1 MSQVQQRVDYPF
13 LRISHLP
20 PGVENILSSDV
31 PIATGRGTCPSENL
45 GGIHVH
51 FHSSFFLIFWCFSVR
66 HSDFSFRAK
75 RSCSPPPRLVSIDYL
90 RRSSLRNPR
99 STKVAF
105 PTGLASRAGS
115 GVPVTASAASHAEL
129 ALFQL
134 LAALQI
140 SLDHLPSLILERVRG
155 LESVSG
161 IRPESA
167 SLAPFPHHHSAARC
181 RRDDSFLR
189 TRFRGRGGRGRPSS
203 AHTPIHGLNSRSSR
217 TPGSIHPSLEV
228 MLLE

>member
-66 HSDFSFRAK
+66 HSDFS
-75 RSCSPPPRLVSIDYL
+75 SIDYL

-99 STKVAF
+99 STKLAF

-115 GVPVTASAASHAEL
+115 GVPVPASVASHAEL

-134 LAALQI
+134 PRRLADNPGSFTQFNFGESERARIRGGDSTRVRLPRPFPPPSQRGALQ
-140 SLDHLPSLILERVRG
+140 
-155 LESVSG
+155 
-161 IRPESA
+161 
-167 SLAPFPHHHSAARC
+167 AR
-181 RRDDSFLR
+181 
-189 TRFRGRGGRGRPSS
+189 
-203 AHTPIHGLNSRSSR
+203 
-217 TPGSIHPSLEV
+217 
-228 MLLE
+228 

>member
-75 RSCSPPPRLVSIDYL
+75 RSCSPHSPSRPRSRPLGIF
-90 RRSSLRNPR
+90 SSLLLPH
-99 STKVAF
+99 VAAPPITLLF
-105 PTGLASRAGS
+105 LI
-115 GVPVTASAASHAEL
+115 
-129 ALFQL
+129 AL
-134 LAALQI
+134 LQI
-140 SLDHLPSLILERVRG
+140 SAHPQVA
-155 LESVSG
+155 SVVLHVQIASAFFGGFRIPVSSG
-161 IRPESA
+161 
-167 SLAPFPHHHSAARC
+167 
-181 RRDDSFLR
+181 
-189 TRFRGRGGRGRPSS
+189 
-203 AHTPIHGLNSRSSR
+203 
-217 TPGSIHPSLEV
+217 
-228 MLLE
+228 